1 MKTLVVG
8 GLNGFVGSNTTE
20 ALVNLG
26 RDCVVTRHE
35 RTEIPRFLQPH
46 IDNKR
51 VIIEQADAT
60 SIDDLRK
67 IGEKYLID
75 GIVNVGGGFRVGP
88 KTPTAVLEG
97 YFDMLTA
104 IFKLAQ
110 EWKVK
115 RITFSSTGGMYLGH
129 QGTAVETLPVAL
141 QIPIRGGSIVS
152 YQKIVEVAANEFEQA
167 SGVST
172 ICVRLMGM
180 YGPFQ
185 DPSQSFANPALSLVH
200 AAVNRETPDLSKTI
214 FGYSDDSVDLLY
226 IKDLARAIALLHT
239 AEKLQYNVYNIASG
253 NHTPTKDL
261 ARAVENAV
269 PGFHA
274 NLPPGRFPFPPLPTI
289 DTTRLRTDTGFT
301 PKYDLQT
308 AVQDYVGWLKAG
320 NPK

>member
-1 MKTLVVG
+1 MTIVVVG

-35 RTEIPRFLQPH
+35 SLEIPRFLQRH
-46 IDNKR
+46 INNKR
-51 VIIEQADAT
+51 VIIEDADAT
-60 SIDDLRK
+60 SIDDLK
-67 IGEKYLID
+67 GIGEKHQID
-75 GIVNVGGGFRVGP
+75 GIVNVGGGFSTGP
-88 KTPTAVLEG
+88 KSATWKLEG

-141 QIPIRGGSIVS
+141 QIPMRGGSILS

-167 SGVST
+167 SGIST

-200 AAVNRETPDLSKTI
+200 AAVSGKTPDLSKTI
-214 FGYSDDSVDLLY
+214 FGYADDSVDLLY

-239 AEKLQYNVYNIASG
+239 SEKLQYNVYNIGGGA
-253 NHTPTKDL
+253 HTPT
-261 ARAVENAV
+261 RAAESRGGCCPRIPRGSSTRKISV
-269 PGFHA
+269 PSI
-274 NLPPGRFPFPPLPTI
+274 PGRRH
-289 DTTRLRTDTGFT
+289 DTFTDRDRLHSE
-301 PKYDLQT
+301 
-308 AVQDYVGWLKAG
+308 V
-320 NPK
+320 